1 MDVNKQYNYQ
11 KMSGSDLIVFCLL
24 VSLSCTNP
32 SEIKDLSVKY
42 SDDEAIHV
50 TFKSNGDT
58 GAYKVFLKGNTT
70 TPVLGSFIK
79 EDENDVFKP
88 IIPFSSGMSY
98 ELRHQNQTIIEFTI
112 NETVE
117 NAEKARISGLEVSF
131 NSQGTIGK
139 VELTSLIGYTY
150 MKPLS
155 LNADSQ

>member
-1 MDVNKQYNYQ
+1 M
-11 KMSGSDLIVFCLL
+11 LFFCLL
-24 VSLSCTNP
+24 VAASCTKTF
-32 SEIKDLSVKY
+32 EIKELSVEY
-42 SDDEAIHV
+42 SEGEAIHI
-50 TFKSNGDT
+50 TFKSKGDT
-58 GAYKVFLKGNTT
+58 SAYKVFLKGNRT